1 MHFTLDSSYIYSIV
15 SLSGFGRDDKEKY
28 INAKKRTNSHVEL
41 LVVTVPLFLPL
52 CFVRIYQGIKKGGQ
66 RGKISHTSKSFYTT
80 TLFSPSFSS
89 VEVTTKKQNDKNK
102 RNE

>member
-66 RGKISHTSKSFYTT
+66 RGKISHTSTFYTT